1 MYSFICILLT
11 LINTSLFAHQPGAS
25 EQQTLSI
32 IKPDAVAAKHIGHIL
47 SRFEEN
53 GLRIAALK
61 MVKLTKEQAEQ
72 FYAVHKDRPFYKDL
86 VEFMSS
92 GPVVVLVLKGENAIA
107 KNRTL
112 MGATDPS
119 KAEKNTLRADF
130 AQSVTKNAVHG
141 SDSVE
146 NAQKEISFFFSPSN
160 IY

>member
-11 LINTSLFAHQPGAS
+11 VLSTSLFAQATNPA

-32 IKPDAVAAKHIGHIL
+32 IKPDAVAAKHIGPIL
-47 SRFEEN
+47 SRFEEQ

-61 MVKLTKEQAEQ
+61 MTKLTKEQAGQ
-72 FYAVHKDRPFYKDL
+72 FYAIHKNRPFYHDL
-86 VEFMSS
+86 VEFMST
-92 GPVVVLVLKGENAIA
+92 GPVVVLVLKGEEAVA
-107 KNRTL
+107 KTRAL
-112 MGATDPS
+112 MGATDPA
-119 KAEKNTLRADF
+119 KAEKNTIRAEF

-146 NAQKEISFFFSPSN
+146 NAQKKISFFFSPSN